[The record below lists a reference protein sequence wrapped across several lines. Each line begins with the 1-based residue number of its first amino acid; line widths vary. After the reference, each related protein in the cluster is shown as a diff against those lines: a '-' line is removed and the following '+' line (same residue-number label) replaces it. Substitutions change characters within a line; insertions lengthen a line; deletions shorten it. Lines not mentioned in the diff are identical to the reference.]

1 LTNGTSYTFTVSA
14 TNGIGS
20 SDQSAASAAITPG
33 EAPAVVIPTN
43 PGATTPGVTTP
54 GATTPEVTTPVAP
67 VAVRA
72 VFVKAQVPPQIR
84 KTVDKFICTPG
95 TYNTG
100 FTLDGVIE
108 QGTTSVFTP
117 ANYIYNLL
125 FNQIIQRSLSVTTTK
140 SEASWDLKL
149 APAGTLVTCSVTA
162 TGNSLTVTESSIQNT
177 AATNAAL
184 VAQKQSITSAEAE
197 YKAALS
203 ANAKNYQKVLVD
215 NRTKWRADIAKNK
228 AAYDA
233 ELARIKKL
241 DTTKSKTALT
251 SAALKTYIATQKKI
265 TADYKDSG
273 PAAMKARDLASKV
286 ALETRNAAVA
296 KANSVYGS
304 FIESI
309 GSGVLVP

>member
-1 LTNGTSYTFTVSA
+1 
-14 TNGIGS
+14 
-20 SDQSAASAAITPG
+20 
-33 EAPAVVIPTN
+33 
-43 PGATTPGVTTP
+43 
-54 GATTPEVTTPVAP
+54 
-67 VAVRA
+67 

-117 ANYIYNLL
+117 VNYIYNLL

-149 APAGTLVTCSVTA
+149 APAGTLVSCSVTA

-184 VAQKQSITSAEAE
+184 VAQKQSISSAEAE

-228 AAYDA
+228 VTYDA

-241 DTTKSKTALT
+241 SASKSKTALT
-251 SAALKTYIATQKKI
+251 SAALKTYMATQKKI

-273 PAAMKARDLASKV
+273 PAAVKARDLASKT
-286 ALETRNAAVA
+286 ALDTRNAAVA
-296 KANSVYGS
+296 KANSTYAS
-304 FIESI
+304 LIESS
-309 GSGVLVP
+309 GFGVLVP

>member
-1 LTNGTSYTFTVSA
+1 
-14 TNGIGS
+14 
-20 SDQSAASAAITPG
+20 
-33 EAPAVVIPTN
+33 
-43 PGATTPGVTTP
+43 
-54 GATTPEVTTPVAP
+54 
-67 VAVRA
+67 
-72 VFVKAQVPPQIR
+72 VPPQIR
-84 KTVDKFICTPG
+84 KTADKFICTPG
-95 TYNTG
+95 TYNIG

-149 APAGTLVTCSVTA
+149 APAGTLVTCSVNA
-162 TGNSLTVTESSIQNT
+162 TGNSLTVTESSIQNST
-177 AATNAAL
+177 ATNAAL
-184 VAQKQSITSAEAE
+184 VAQKQSISSAEAE

-228 AAYDA
+228 ATYDA

-241 DTTKSKTALT
+241 SASKSKTALT
-251 SAALKTYIATQKKI
+251 SAALKTYMATQKKI
-265 TADYKDSG
+265 TADYKESG

-286 ALETRNAAVA
+286 ALDTRNAAVA

>member
-1 LTNGTSYTFTVSA
+1 LTNGTRYTFTVYAS
-14 TNGIGS
+14 NGVGN
-20 SDQSAASAAITPG
+20 SDQSTASASITPG
-33 EAPAVVIPTN
+33 TASAVVIPTN

-117 ANYIYNLL
+117 VNYIYNLL

-149 APAGTLVTCSVTA
+149 APAGTLVSCSVTV

-177 AATNAAL
+177 TATNAAL
-184 VAQKQSITSAEAE
+184 VAQKQSISSAEAE

-228 AAYDA
+228 VTYDA

-241 DTTKSKTALT
+241 SASKSKTALA
-251 SAALKTYIATQKKI
+251 SAALKTYMATQKKI

-286 ALETRNAAVA
+286 ALDTRNAAVA